1 MKIIVENPNKTETG
15 PNVVIGRPPYVRVF
29 TGLNNEQE
37 IDPSNICAVDI
48 SIRPDAIVRAN
59 LIMYLAELNVQD
71 MCAVWKIIHPLTG
84 ELKEI
89 KSIQFADGTEFSV
102 EEQIK

>member
-1 MKIIVENPNKTETG
+1 MKIIVKNPNKEKRG
-15 PNVVIGRPPYVRVF
+15 PNVVIGRHPGVRVF

-48 SIRPDAIVRAN
+48 SIRPDAIVSAN
-59 LIMYLAELNVQD
+59 LIMYPAELNVQD
-71 MCAVWKIIHPLTG
+71 IYAVWKINHPLTG
-84 ELKEI
+84 KLKEI